1 MKKLLTCCQVLFLAI
16 LLAGCQ
22 TLPLTETVGRAF
34 TPSLPDKPLI
44 RITEFPIPRDEPGV
58 KLVHF
63 LVGGPGLGQ
72 PIGASIY
79 DVTDEIHYLGNL
91 ALDGVSASRST
102 VSWLEYQPP
111 AGRRILMLVE
121 APPKNTVALTGGGPL
136 RQVDFIEVEAQPGK
150 VKFIALTRHGFLSK
164 PYFGEIEISETD
176 RNACENLTS
185 PSEESRDAWKARLE
199 RIDTYMAARGI
210 DQYTR
215 DFRLFCHALSA
226 PRRIVAPTAEAMKQY
241 AAIKSDIEAARNA
254 NYQKWKAEST
264 KSAPY
269 DLMKSYRPVEREAP

>member
-1 MKKLLTCCQVLFLAI
+1 MKRLLTCCQVLFLAV

-22 TLPLTETVGRAF
+22 TLPLTESVGTAF
-34 TPSLPDKPLI
+34 TSTSPDKPRI
-44 RITEFPIPRDEPGV
+44 RITEFPISKDEPGT

-79 DVTDEIHYLGNL
+79 DVTDEVHYFGNL
-91 ALDGVSASRST
+91 VLGGVYVSRGT
-102 VSWLEYQPP
+102 VSWLEYQAP

-121 APPKNTVALTGGGPL
+121 APPKNTVALTGGSPL
-136 RQVDFIEVEAQPGK
+136 RQIDFIEVEAQPGK

-164 PYFGEIEISETD
+164 PYFGEIQISETD
-176 RNACENLTS
+176 RNTCESLTT

-199 RIDTYMAARGI
+199 RIDTFMVASGI

-215 DFRLFCHALSA
+215 DFRLFCHTLSA
-226 PRRIVAPTAEAMKQY
+226 PRRIVAPTAEAIKQY
-241 AAIKSDIEAARNA
+241 AAIKADIEAARDA
-254 NYQKWKAEST
+254 NYPNWKAEST
-264 KSAPY
+264 RHAPY
-269 DLMKSYRPVEREAP
+269 DLMKIYRPVEREEP